1 MPVKENFNRF
11 RSFWIQ
17 DASFMALLAVM
28 IFTLFILPVLME
40 VGYADSFL
48 MNTMLLIIFFVGIW
62 SAYTRFTL
70 VMSAILFSAHLLLRL
85 FDSDERWILMT
96 EDVVTAMN
104 VLVFIVINFQLLF
117 RDNRFSVERVLGAVN
132 VYLLIALLGAILYN
146 LIGLLFGSSLEG
158 NLSISGDASDLPHY
172 IYFSLVSLTTV
183 GFGDIYPANHAAK
196 MLSVALSAAGILYPA
211 VVIAKLVSTYEG
223 RGKED

>member
-70 VMSAILFSAHLLLRL
+70 VMSAILFSVHLLLRL
-85 FDSDERWILMT
+85 FDSDERWMLMI
-96 EDVVTAMN
+96 EDAVTAMN
-104 VLVFIVINFQLLF
+104 VLVFIVINLQLLF

-158 NLSISGDASDLPHY
+158 NLYISGDASDFPHY

-196 MLSVALSAAGILYPA
+196 MLSVGLSSMGILYPA
-211 VVIAKLVSTYEG
+211 VVIAKLVSTYEAG
-223 RGKED
+223 EKD